1 MRRFLIGFLAVIGG
15 IALLLVIVTG
25 VGIAWFVNHPTGL
38 PGRMKSSRMS

>member
-25 VGIAWFVNHPTGL
+25 VGD
-38 PGRMKSSRMS
+38 RSRSLTTRPACRAGCC